1 VVIVDSSVWINH
13 FNSSDLDLVVLLD
26 SNRVLMH
33 DFVLGEIACGSLK
46 ARIQK
51 LELLN
56 DLPKSAVAD
65 ISEVLFFIEKNKLMS
80 KGIGFVDTHLL
91 ASASISKCK
100 VWTYDKRLQLA
111 AEQLKVSYQPLKH

>member
-1 VVIVDSSVWINH
+1 MVIVDTSVWINH

-26 SNRVLMH
+26 SDRVLMH

-56 DLPKSAVAD
+56 DLPKSAIAD

>member
-1 VVIVDSSVWINH
+1 MVIVDTSVWINH
-13 FNSSDLDLVVLLD
+13 FNSSDLDLVVLLE
-26 SNRVLMH
+26 SNRVLIH

-46 ARIQK
+46 ARIHK

-65 ISEVLFFIEKNKLMS
+65 ISEVLFFIDKNKLMS

-111 AEQLKVSYQPLKH
+111 AEQLKLSYQPLKH

>member
-1 VVIVDSSVWINH
+1 VVIVDTSVWINH

-26 SNRVLMH
+26 NNRVLMH

-56 DLPKSAVAD
+56 DLPKSAIAE

-91 ASASISKCK
+91 ASASITKCK

-111 AEQLKVSYQPLKH
+111 AEQLKLSYLPLRH

>member
-1 VVIVDSSVWINH
+1 MVIVDTSVWINH
-13 FNSSDLDLVVLLD
+13 FNSSDLNLVALLE

-33 DFVLGEIACGSLK
+33 DFVIGEIACGSLK
-46 ARIQK
+46 ARVQK

-56 DLPKSAVAD
+56 NLPRPAIAD
-65 ISEVLFFIEKNKLMS
+65 ISEVLFFIERNKLMS
-80 KGIGFVDTHLL
+80 KVIGFVDTHLL

-111 AEQLKVSYQPLKH
+111 AEQLKLSYQPLKH

>member
-1 VVIVDSSVWINH
+1 VVIVDTSVWINH
-13 FNSSDLDLVVLLD
+13 FNSSDLNLVALLE

-33 DFVLGEIACGSLK
+33 DFVIGEIACGSLK
-46 ARIQK
+46 ARVQK

-56 DLPKSAVAD
+56 NLPRPAIAD
-65 ISEVLFFIEKNKLMS
+65 ISEVLFFIERNKLMS

-100 VWTYDKRLQLA
+100 VWTYEKRLQLA
-111 AEQLKVSYQPLKH
+111 AEQLKLSYQPLKH

>member
-1 VVIVDSSVWINH
+1 MIIVDTSVWINH
-13 FNSSDLDLVVLLD
+13 FNSSDLDLVVLLE

-111 AEQLKVSYQPLKH
+111 AEQLKLSYQPLKH

>member
-1 VVIVDSSVWINH
+1 MVIVDTSVWINH

-26 SNRVLMH
+26 NNRVLMH

-100 VWTYDKRLQLA
+100 VWTYDKGLQLA
-111 AEQLKVSYQPLKH
+111 AEQLKLSYQRLKH

>member
-1 VVIVDSSVWINH
+1 MVIVDTSVWINH
-13 FNSSDLDLVVLLD
+13 FKSSDLDLINLLE
-26 SNRVLMH
+26 SNSVLMH
-33 DFVLGEIACGSLK
+33 DFVIGEIACGSLK
-46 ARIQK
+46 ARVQK

-56 DLPKSAVAD
+56 GLPKPAIAD
-65 ISEVLFFIEKNKLMS
+65 TSEALFFIEKNKLMS

-111 AEQLKVSYQPLKH
+111 AQQLKLSYQPPKH

>member
-1 VVIVDSSVWINH
+1 MVIVDTSVWINH
-13 FNSSDLDLVVLLD
+13 FNSSDLDLVVLLE

-111 AEQLKVSYQPLKH
+111 AEQLKLSYQPLKH

>member
-1 VVIVDSSVWINH
+1 VVIVDTSVWINH
-13 FNSSDLDLVVLLD
+13 FKSSDLDLVVLLD
-26 SNRVLMH
+26 NNKVLMH
-33 DFVLGEIACGSLK
+33 DFVIGEIACGSLK
-46 ARIQK
+46 ARAQK

-56 DLPKSAVAD
+56 DLPKPMVAD

-80 KGIGFVDTHLL
+80 KGVGFVDTHLL

-111 AEQLKVSYQPLKH
+111 AEQLKLSYQPLKH

>member
-1 VVIVDSSVWINH
+1 MVIVDTSVWINH

-26 SNRVLMH
+26 NNRVLMH

-56 DLPKSAVAD
+56 DLPKSAIAE

-91 ASASISKCK
+91 ASASITKCK

-111 AEQLKVSYQPLKH
+111 AEQLKLSYLPLRH

>member
-1 VVIVDSSVWINH
+1 MVIVDTSVWINH
-13 FNSSDLDLVVLLD
+13 FNSSDLNLVALLE

-33 DFVLGEIACGSLK
+33 DFVIGEIACGSLK
-46 ARIQK
+46 ARVQK

-56 DLPKSAVAD
+56 NLPRPAIAD
-65 ISEVLFFIEKNKLMS
+65 ISEVLFFIERNKLMS

-111 AEQLKVSYQPLKH
+111 AEQLKLSYQPLKH

>member
-1 VVIVDSSVWINH
+1 VVIVDTSVWINH
-13 FNSSDLDLVVLLD
+13 FNSSDLDLVLLLD

-46 ARIQK
+46 SRIQK

-56 DLPKSAVAD
+56 NLPKPAIAD

-100 VWTYDKRLQLA
+100 VWTYDKRLQLV
-111 AEQLKVSYQPLKH
+111 AEQLKLSYQSLKH

>member
-1 VVIVDSSVWINH
+1 MVIVDTSVWINH

-26 SNRVLMH
+26 NNRVLIH
-33 DFVLGEIACGSLK
+33 DFVLGEIACGSLR
-46 ARIQK
+46 ARTQK

-56 DLPKSAVAD
+56 DLPKSAIAD

>member
-1 VVIVDSSVWINH
+1 MVIVDTSVWINH

>member
-1 VVIVDSSVWINH
+1 MVIVDTSVWINH

-26 SNRVLMH
+26 DNRVLMH

-80 KGIGFVDTHLL
+80 KGIGFVDNHLL

-111 AEQLKVSYQPLKH
+111 AEQLKLSYQPLKH

>member
-1 VVIVDSSVWINH
+1 VVIVDTSVWINH
-13 FNSSDLDLVVLLD
+13 FNSSDLNLVALLE

-33 DFVLGEIACGSLK
+33 DFVIGEIACGSLK
-46 ARIQK
+46 ARVQK

-56 DLPKSAVAD
+56 NLPRPAIAD
-65 ISEVLFFIEKNKLMS
+65 ISEVLFFIERNKLMS
-80 KGIGFVDTHLL
+80 KVIGFVDTHLL

-111 AEQLKVSYQPLKH
+111 AEQLKLSYQPLKH